1 MYDKI
6 KPVLVKAIAEIKS
19 AGLYKKERVI
29 TTPQGADIKT
39 SDGKEVVNFCA
50 NNYLGLSS
58 HPKVIEAAKKAI
70 DTHGYGMSSVRFIC
84 GTQDIHK
91 ELEQKISEFLGTED
105 TILYAAAFD
114 ANGGIFEPLLGPEDA
129 IISDALNHASIIDG
143 VRLCK
148 AKRFRYAN
156 NDMVD
161 LEKQLQEADA
171 ANAVQKIIVTDGVFS
186 MDGNIAQLDK
196 ICDLADKYDALV
208 MSDECHSTGF
218 MGKTGRGVH
227 EYRNVMGRVDII
239 TGTLGKALGG
249 ASGGFTSGKKE
260 IIELLRQRS
269 RPYLFSN
276 TVAPS
281 IVGASIVVLDMLSK
295 TTDLRDKLME
305 NTKYFREKMT
315 AAGFDIKPGI
325 HPITPIMLYDAVLSQ
340 QFAEKLLEKG
350 IYVIGF
356 YFPVVPKDQARIRVQ
371 VSAGHERHHLDKAIK
386 AFTEVGK
393 ELGVI

>member
-1 MYDKI
+1 MYDTL
-6 KPVLVKAIAEIKS
+6 KPKLEAEIESIKE
-19 AGLYKKERVI
+19 AGLFKKERII
-29 TTPQGADIKT
+29 TTPQSADIKT
-39 SDGKEVVNFCA
+39 SDGKEVINFCA

-58 HPKVIEAAKKAI
+58 HPKVVQAAKDAI
-70 DTHGYGMSSVRFIC
+70 DSHGFGMSSVRFIC

-114 ANGGIFEPLLGPEDA
+114 ANGGVFEPILGPEDA

-148 AKRFRYAN
+148 AMRFRYLH
-156 NDMVD
+156 NDMAD
-161 LEKQLQEADA
+161 LEKQLQDADA
-171 ANAVQKIIVTDGVFS
+171 KGANNKIIVTDGVFS
-186 MDGNIAQLDK
+186 MDGTIAQLDK
-196 ICDLADKYDALV
+196 ICDLADKYKALV
-208 MSDECHSTGF
+208 MTDECHSTGF

-227 EYRNVMGRVDII
+227 EHCDCMDRVDII

-260 IIELLRQRS
+260 IIEILRQRS

-276 TVAPS
+276 TLAPS
-281 IVGASIVVLDMLSK
+281 IVGASIAVFDMLSQ
-295 TTDLRDKLME
+295 TTELRDKLEE
-305 NTKYFREKMT
+305 NTKYFRAQMT
-315 AAGFDIKPGI
+315 AAGFDIKPGEHAI
-325 HPITPIMLYDAVLSQ
+325 VPVMLYDAPLAQ
-340 QFAEKLLEKG
+340 KMADALLERG

-356 YFPVVPKDQARIRVQ
+356 FFPVVPKGQARIRVQ
-371 VSAGHERHHLDKAIK
+371 VSAGHEQRHLDKAIQ